1 MILYLTDKVNGIY
14 LTCLTDEALEQ
25 LTFDELVKKVVPEG
39 QLFIKADDLKTPVD
53 TVFIDAYKPVIKNNK
68 FVDVKLSLDDAKDV
82 IHEHRRIIRDALL
95 EPLDKLTLIPP
106 KAKEAEEKRQAIREQ
121 FDEFQIEIDNASDI
135 DSLKQTM
142 LKFRSINVLSNS

>member
-14 LTCLTDEALEQ
+14 LTCLTEEALEQ
-25 LTFDELVKKVVPEG
+25 ISFDELVKKVVPEG

-53 TVFIDAYKPVIKNNK
+53 TVFLDAYKPVIKNNK
-68 FVDVKLSLDDAKDV
+68 FVDVKLSLDDAKEV

-95 EPLDKLTLIPP
+95 EPLDRLTLIPP

-121 FDEFQIEIDNASDI
+121 FDEFQIEVDNAPDI
-135 DSLKQTM
+135 ASLKQTM